1 MSGLRRYDRRGG
13 IFWFLVGVALCY
25 GSVGLRLGT
34 LHRPGA
40 GFMPFVSGVAL
51 CLFGLG
57 LVISTS
63 RGRGREEEERG
74 FKLVFQYRKTLVL
87 IAILIAY
94 ASLLEY
100 VGFLLTAFLFLF
112 LLFKLSSPGKWA
124 MPVVF
129 ALTAALITYI
139 AFAKWLMVQLP
150 KGILEF

>member
-1 MSGLRRYDRRGG
+1 
-13 IFWFLVGVALCY
+13 
-25 GSVGLRLGT
+25 
-34 LHRPGA
+34 
-40 GFMPFVSGVAL
+40 MPFVSGVAL